1 MCASAANSTVLPEP
15 SAAKQGR
22 RTSRERR
29 QTIEAWLILTPILV
43 YYSVFFLF
51 PVLANLYVS
60 FTRWNG
66 IQGAPQWVG
75 LRNYRQYLSGSYP
88 LIIFNTLLFAVVIL
102 VAQTVLAF
110 LIAVLLNQQVVGRG
124 LYRALFYV
132 PTLTAAAVT
141 AQVAFVFISP
151 FDGVLNEILK
161 LLGRP
166 IVIWTIN
173 AFWMRVFI
181 MVYSIWRGVGGPVV
195 LFLAALQGIHREIYE
210 AAMVDGAK
218 GWDLLRYITVPLL
231 RPMIIFV
238 LVTGMIGGFQIFESV
253 MLMSK
258 GGPANKTNVM
268 LLQIYNDA
276 FVNTNMGLASAGSVI
291 MAILLLWFSL
301 TNMRIMSRGQVGR

>member
-1 MCASAANSTVLPEP
+1 MSAPAVLPKP
-15 SAAKQGR
+15 VAPGR
-22 RTSRERR
+22 APRKGLQRR
-29 QTIEAWLILTPILV
+29 QTLEAWLILTPILI

-51 PVLANLYVS
+51 PVVSNFYVS

-75 LRNYRQYLSGSYP
+75 LRNYRQYLTGAYP

-102 VAQTVLAF
+102 VVQTALAF

-124 LYRALFYV
+124 VYRAFFYI

-151 FDGVLNEILK
+151 FDGVLNTILK
-161 LLGRP
+161 MLGRP
-166 IVIWTIN
+166 IVIWTIS
-173 AFWMRVFI
+173 AFWMRTFI
-181 MVYSIWRGVGGPVV
+181 IVYSIWRGVGGPVV

-210 AAMVDGAK
+210 AAMVDGAT
-218 GWDLLRYITVPLL
+218 GRDLLRYITVPLL

-238 LVTGMIGGFQIFESV
+238 LVTGMIGSFQIFESV
-253 MLMSK
+253 LLISK

-276 FVNTNMGLASAGSVI
+276 FVNTNMGLASAGSMI
-291 MAILLLWFSL
+291 MAIILLWFSL
-301 TNMRIMSRGQVGR
+301 TNMRIMSRGQVER

>member
-1 MCASAANSTVLPEP
+1 MCASAANSVVVPDSPAPGRARP
-15 SAAKQGR
+15 SLQK
-22 RTSRERR
+22 R

-43 YYSVFFLF
+43 YYSIFFLF
-51 PVLANLYVS
+51 PVVSNLYVS

-75 LRNYRQYLSGSYP
+75 LRNYRQYLTGPYP
-88 LIIFNTLLFAVVIL
+88 LIVFNTLLFAVLIL
-102 VAQTVLAF
+102 VVQTALAF
-110 LIAVLLNQQVVGRG
+110 LIAVLLNQEVIGRG
-124 LYRALFYV
+124 VYRALFYI

-151 FDGVLNEILK
+151 FDGVLNAILK
-161 LLGRP
+161 LMGRP
-166 IVIWTIN
+166 IVIWTIS
-173 AFWMRVFI
+173 ALWMRTFI
-181 MVYSIWRGVGGPVV
+181 IVYSIWRGVGGPVV

-210 AAMVDGAK
+210 AAMVDGAT
-218 GWDLLRYITVPLL
+218 GRDLLRYITVPLL

-238 LVTGMIGGFQIFESV
+238 LVTGMIGSFQIFESV
-253 MLMSK
+253 MLISK

-291 MAILLLWFSL
+291 MAIILLWFSL
-301 TNMRIMSRGQVGR
+301 TNMRIMSRGQVES